1 MLADTL
7 VKVFAKGLIMDF
19 GQNDKRMESAQP
31 PPAQAVLGVET
42 GRAALEP
49 ARKGTPAKAGAWKII
64 LGILL
69 ALSVIANLVLFLALI
84 GGIALFAATQKGV
97 YAEEVLL
104 AGPRSTKIAVIP
116 LQGIIDG
123 QQAKDLS
130 YQLKMA
136 ESDKRVKGVIIR
148 VDSPGGTISGSDQIN
163 NAIRKFRD
171 ETGKPTIAFMEG
183 VAASGGYYTS
193 VACEQ
198 IVAEPTTIT
207 GSIGVMFGH
216 FVLEK
221 LLEEKLGIQP
231 VIITSGKKKGW
242 PSMFA
247 AFTDEQREYIQEKLI
262 TPAYKRFVQIVDDG
276 RATLTLSEVEGLADG
291 SIFGAQEALE
301 AKLIDKVGYFEE
313 AVELTKSLAGIE
325 KAQVVQYRKPFSFA
339 RFLTYQSSALGGLK
353 LDRTTLYEMSTPQ
366 VLYLWTIYQ

>member
-1 MLADTL
+1 
-7 VKVFAKGLIMDF
+7 MDF
-19 GQNDKRMESAQP
+19 GQNDNRMDSAQP
-31 PPAQAVLGVET
+31 PPAQAVLGVEA
-42 GRAALEP
+42 GRAALES
-49 ARKGTPAKAGAWKII
+49 AGKGTPAKAGGWKIL

-69 ALSVIANLVLFLALI
+69 ALSVIVNLVLFLALI

-123 QQAKDLS
+123 QQARDLCD
-130 YQLKMA
+130 QLKMA
-136 ESDKRVKGVIIR
+136 ETDKRVKGVIIR

-163 NAIRKFRD
+163 NAIRKFRN

-216 FVLEK
+216 FVLEQ

-247 AFTDEQREYIQEKLI
+247 PFTDEQRQYVQEKLI
-262 TPAYKRFVQIVDDG
+262 APAYKRFVQIVDDG
-276 RATLTLSEVEGLADG
+276 RDSLTLSEVEGLADG
-291 SIFGAQEALE
+291 SIYGAQEALE

-313 AVELTKSLAGIE
+313 AVELVKSLAGIE

-339 RFLTYQSSALGGLK
+339 RFLTYQSSAFGGLK
-353 LDRTTLYEMSTPQ
+353 LDRTTLYEMNTPQ